1 MKFEKESDYGPS
13 KIAVYNTSVWAEA
26 TYDFEKWKEVFKSDK
41 AVKSFVYGDY
51 YFVSSIWS
59 KNNVRYSG
67 IHRLNE
73 REDIIPK
80 TGLNLDNYEWVN
92 VMKKVEEI
100 NIALYGPQGKKG
112 EKRRASPNEVR
123 MWSYIYLLNGDEVKT
138 EEPALSYYSE
148 SEARN
153 AAELNE
159 PDLKLKDTDDLQTKI
174 VSEYTAR
181 PSEFL
186 QMRMV
191 LHQIVR
197 GGVSLI
203 RSLKCPACQLSPP
216 SSSQKDHMVSGGCMD
231 DNGYNP
237 EQYVEC
243 VMSVMKPEDLVVLYN
258 TVCRSLEI
266 NPAQSR
272 IMAEGILAWLPRK
285 DIVET
290 VELEYEL
297 SWDEDK
303 KCTSNL
309 VLAHINSPLLD
320 VVREIYYDLNFSADL
335 DKRIKEKANELFKET
350 K

>member
-1 MKFEKESDYGPS
+1 M
-13 KIAVYNTSVWAEA
+13 
-26 TYDFEKWKEVFKSDK
+26 
-41 AVKSFVYGDY
+41 
-51 YFVSSIWS
+51 
-59 KNNVRYSG
+59 RYSG
-67 IHRLNE
+67 IHRLND
-73 REDIIPK
+73 REEIIPK

-92 VMKKVEEI
+92 LMKKVEEI

-112 EKRRASPNEVR
+112 EKRCVSPNEVR
-123 MWSYIYLLNGDEVKT
+123 MWSYIYLLNGEEVKT

-159 PDLKLKDTDDLQTKI
+159 PDLKLKDADNLETKL

-203 RSLKCPACQLSPP
+203 RAMKCPACQLTPP
-216 SSSQKDHMVSGGCMD
+216 APSQKDHMVSGGCMD
-231 DNGYNP
+231 DDGYNP
-237 EQYVEC
+237 EQYVDA
-243 VMSVMKPEDLVVLYN
+243 VMSVIKPEDLVALYN
-258 TVCRSLEI
+258 SVCRSLEI
-266 NPAQSR
+266 YPGQSR
-272 IMAEGILAWLPRK
+272 ILSEGILAWLPRK

-297 SWDEDK
+297 SWDEDR
-303 KCTSNL
+303 KCTSNT
-309 VLAHINSPLLD
+309 VLLHENTPLLD
-320 VVREIYYDLNFSADL
+320 VVREVYYDMNFSEDL
-335 DKRIKEKANELFKET
+335 DKRIKEKANELFKES

>member
-1 MKFEKESDYGPS
+1 M
-13 KIAVYNTSVWAEA
+13 WAEA
-26 TYDFEKWKEVFKSDK
+26 TLDFEKWKEVFKSDK

-67 IHRLNE
+67 IHHLND
-73 REDIIPK
+73 REEIIPK
-80 TGLNLDNYEWVN
+80 TGLNLDNYKWVN

-112 EKRRASPNEVR
+112 EKRRVSPNEVQ
-123 MWSYIYLLNGDEVKT
+123 MWSYIYLLNGEEVKT

-159 PDLKLKDTDDLQTKI
+159 PHLKLKDTDDLETKL

-197 GGVSLI
+197 GGVSMI
-203 RSLKCPACQLSPP
+203 RAMKCPACQLSPP
-216 SSSQKDHMVSGGCMD
+216 SPSQKDHMVSGGCMD
-231 DNGYNP
+231 DNGYDP
-237 EQYVEC
+237 EQYVDV
-243 VMSVMKPEDLVVLYN
+243 VMSVIKPEDLVALYN
-258 TVCRSLEI
+258 TICRLLEI
-266 NPAQSR
+266 YPGQSR
-272 IMAEGILAWLPRK
+272 MMADRILAWLPRK

-303 KCTSNL
+303 KCTSNS
-309 VLAHINSPLLD
+309 VLSHENSPLLD
-320 VVREIYYDLNFSADL
+320 VVREVYHDLNFSADL
-335 DKRIKEKANELFKET
+335 DKRIKEKANEIFKET

>member
-1 MKFEKESDYGPS
+1 M
-13 KIAVYNTSVWAEA
+13 WAEA
-26 TYDFEKWKEVFKSDK
+26 TLDFEKWKEVFKSDK

-67 IHRLNE
+67 IHHLND
-73 REDIIPK
+73 REEIIPK

-112 EKRRASPNEVR
+112 EKRHVSPNEVQ
-123 MWSYIYLLNGDEVKT
+123 MWSYIYLLNGEEVKT

-159 PDLKLKDTDDLQTKI
+159 PHLKLKDTDNLETKL
-174 VSEYTAR
+174 VSEYTVC

-197 GGVSLI
+197 GGVSMI
-203 RSLKCPACQLSPP
+203 RAMKCPACQLSPP
-216 SSSQKDHMVSGGCMD
+216 SPSQKDHMVSGGCMD
-231 DNGYNP
+231 DNGYDP
-237 EQYVEC
+237 EQYVDI
-243 VMSVMKPEDLVVLYN
+243 VMSVIKPEDLVALYN
-258 TVCRSLEI
+258 TICRSLEI
-266 NPAQSR
+266 YPGQSR
-272 IMAEGILAWLPRK
+272 MMADGILAWLPRK

-303 KCTSNL
+303 KCTSIS
-309 VLAHINSPLLD
+309 VLSHKNSPLLD
-320 VVREIYYDLNFSADL
+320 VVREVYHDLNFSADL
-335 DKRIKEKANELFKET
+335 DKRIKEKANEIFKET